1 MQQPGSYRLK
11 VAGGIILMLLVAAGG
26 WALVQRESLLA
37 WYSVR
42 QLIRSDEADRDR
54 LAERVAERGEAAVP
68 GLLDGLSASD
78 ETACANVRAALDKI
92 GARWG
97 AADARTT
104 ALLRQIGDKW
114 PQLSG
119 PGRRV
124 VLESAAGWIRA
135 LPQNRKPEPGVVPA
149 AADLLAAA
157 AKDDAEVR
165 ASGLALCDCLMT
177 LPASAAAREP
187 ACQLVRACLK
197 AEAPEVRLRAI
208 RTSLRPGMDLSEQVA
223 ILLNDPA
230 VEVRRAAIGAVGPP
244 DKAVP
249 DETLLPCLHDSD
261 REVRRL
267 CEEALRDLRGVKPV
281 HLKLGRMLCH
291 PDFMVRMQLLEEV
304 REFQRLEQ
312 ERNVPIPID
321 PGVWMCRLSHDAKP
335 SVRAAAAWLMARQ
348 PREDCARR
356 LAEMARDDP
365 SPTVC
370 YLAGYYLR
378 TASPAAPGE

>member
-1 MQQPGSYRLK
+1 MPQPGSSK
-11 VAGGIILMLLVAAGG
+11 WKITAGIIFMLLVAAGG
-26 WALVQRESLLA
+26 WALMQRHFLLA

-42 QLIRSDEADRDR
+42 QLVRSDEANRDR
-54 LAERVAERGEAAVP
+54 LAERVAELGEAAVP
-68 GLLDGLSASD
+68 ELLDGLTSSD
-78 ETACANVRAALDKI
+78 ETACANIRAALDKI
-92 GARWG
+92 GIRWG
-97 AADARTT
+97 AADARTA
-104 ALLRQIGDKW
+104 ALLRQISNKW
-114 PQLSG
+114 PELSMT
-119 PGRRV
+119 GRRA
-124 VLESAAGWIRA
+124 VLQSAAGWIRA
-135 LPQNRKPEPGVVPA
+135 LPQDRKPEAGVVPA
-149 AADLLAAA
+149 AAALLAAA
-157 AKDDAEVR
+157 AKDDAGVR
-165 ASGLALCDCLMT
+165 AAGLALCDGLMT
-177 LPASAAAREP
+177 LPASTDAREP

-197 AEAPEVRLRAI
+197 ADSAEVRLQAI
-208 RTSLRPGMDLSEQVA
+208 RASLRPGMDLSEQVA
-223 ILLNDPA
+223 LLLNDPA
-230 VEVRRAAIGAVGPP
+230 VEVRRAAIAAVGPP

-261 REVRRL
+261 PEVRRL
-267 CEEALRDLRGVKPV
+267 CDEALRDLRGVKPV

-312 ERNVPIPID
+312 ERNVAIPID

-335 SVRAAAAWLMARQ
+335 SVRAAAAWVMARQ

-378 TASPAAPGE
+378 AISPALPSE